1 MASSNRGVR
10 QQPRFTQRGDGAP
23 SHPPKQQGKTQQQQG
38 ARYARRHVAEAQ
50 ASGPAPDSVNRRTSS
65 THPISITEHHIAPV
79 KEGGDQGAAFA
90 STTHRRASQADSRG
104 ETPEPQWASP
114 LQPPADWVKRIDNAI
129 RELSEAENTAE
140 NPVQWCVG
148 IVEKTEALHEKEKEK
163 DFESRYHKALNRAIA
178 PIYGN
183 ALEQAI
189 AYLEQEDVEK
199 KIYQYRRE
207 LYTIITLAY
216 LHPPAHRVKPPERSS
231 FNERI
236 KERLM
241 RLMKSEIRYLT
252 HVHIKKPLPLTGCT
266 DEILEDLE
274 HFLREK
280 SPVHYFL
287 TKDEVKSYHI
297 DIDNIKYAD
306 IPETFSAGSFAEAL
320 AYREYVSAYRILTRD
335 HKVRPAKLRYFVDTL
350 TQEID
355 QLKHIITYTRD
366 FTFHVNWLNILII
379 FKKKLLGTINKDAD
393 LKPLINTLLSK
404 TVKYIIVEIVAKS
417 PSLTKT
423 QEAMSLIEDIISDP
437 ELDKDC
443 QIKWTILQRPEL
455 DAAEVSQDISG
466 FEKHTTAR
474 LQEALD
480 AINRNTR
487 AGFENAALLI
497 KPLLA
502 IQDVIKKLPAL
513 YLIYK
518 QIEEEFRKPL
528 IAYFFDPTIEEL
540 DRLRKDRTSYNNL
553 IPLMHNHKETC
564 ISNEQY
570 RFLLDLSQDDRWR
583 EALWKVWGKSVRL
596 YAQTKQRTIHAEDI
610 ADLLLFQTMAEYPK
624 CHIAKA
630 NIIKTLTQIFADS
643 IENVGTLESTLTP
656 EERTIL
662 AAWGEKLCSVVNPN
676 PRFAQKEQPDN
687 ETLLATLQQ
696 WRSLQS
702 DPTIPATS
710 ELTDQPEEN
719 IADFTTDSGQPYE
732 VFSTDNETYFADD
745 EGDAE
750 HYTVVEDDTTELVAV
765 SAQPEE
771 APLSP
776 GVAHD
781 QLADGPPL
789 FTLIPPPKE
798 PLLHSGVV
806 QFDDTVIPPPDQFAN
821 NPIVQMPL
829 WWKMDP
835 NVEAEYSFGFI
846 PTTEQTTDTL
856 QTIETPADE
865 PQTIQGVIDQP
876 EDDKGERDGSRRNR
890 DETLPLITEQKT
902 IEQQAV
908 DERPTS
914 PQPLVSDQESK
925 RVTES
930 ALASTLLRTTE
941 QTDEQQT
948 VSERRQS
955 PQSPISEPNT
965 KSPIEEVIIDSHQL
979 KPKQPAEATSVVTQ
993 EAEDTADRVSDI
1005 GSSDATALPTDTT
1018 VEEQPE
1024 PVVVKPKPRKPLTFR
1039 QKRQQKQ
1046 REKQREKQKRA
1057 TEKATTTSQQHTPKP
1072 LATAEPDATQKVEE
1086 ATANTIKDMRS
1097 NESGISLPTEQTIE
1111 QPPVVVRPK
1120 SPQHPTPEQ
1129 EEKSGTDITLTTP
1142 PPKEPKEQLIEQ
1154 PPAAVRP
1161 KTAHISES
1169 QKKEKSTTEITTI
1182 SEPQQQPVD
1191 QALKIPVE
1199 KPWFEFNDNEW
1210 KRRAEN
1216 INKLRGKLDTALEYE
1231 DYKQICKL
1239 PDPLFK
1245 AMSEYH
1251 KEIRSTI
1258 DKQKSI
1264 NHDHYLML
1272 YQLALTNHTF
1282 ELIPKTIEKYIHK
1295 LSDELANKLWMAG
1308 TSTNDIDVDFVTT
1321 LELFYENHSK
1331 CTDGWA
1337 QVILIH
1343 SLCLLL
1349 TLKRKDPSFYRI
1361 SENISHF
1368 KNKMDLL
1375 KISIPIFIEILNQS
1389 HDNGKLFEHEGMV
1402 KEESLWSSEGNFS
1415 QLAIQDLPI
1424 SPSLH
1429 DFFRIINIITFK
1441 IVFFDNK
1448 SPHDKPS
1455 LEWKIKL
1462 LKPLI
1467 DQMLDH
1473 IRASLQ
1479 TFDDT
1484 ELSNIRSMLK
1494 NIYDAYC
1501 RVMSEFCGDLD
1512 VKFKEV
1518 MRGII
1523 LRQITPITEKRAAD
1537 KPTTSKEP
1545 QPDETLESKDHSTTA
1560 TVSGVEE
1567 ETTQAKTEE
1576 DTTRSQPSHE
1586 TKDTVQDTTGHLAE
1600 PELAATQETSTQP
1613 DDTLT
1618 STFTSATDSTTGA
1631 ETSKAPLVSASS
1643 SLATSKEALITYDN
1657 FGKKRR
1663 RKAFRNLI
1671 GANFTIDRSQFDQF
1685 IEKKLVPE
1693 GVCIRLA
1700 DEGETGEFMAYYESW
1715 FSSLQQPSPAL
1726 SAPKE
1731 EEPIP
1736 SQSESIETFAYKPT
1750 TSKKPRPDETLESK
1764 DHSTTPTVSGAEEET
1779 TKTEEDTTKSQP
1791 PLETK
1796 DTVQDTTAHQAEP
1809 ELTAAQETSTQPD
1822 DTLPS
1827 TFISATDSTTGA
1839 EPSKAPLVSASS
1851 SLSTS
1856 KEALITYDN
1865 FGKKRRKKAFRNL
1878 TGANFTIDRSHFD
1891 QFIEKKLVPEDVC
1904 IRLAENGDTAEF
1916 MAYYESWRQSVQP
1929 PSPGASETK
1938 EKKPIASKSES
1949 TATVEFEDRR
1959 NLNKQLK
1966 KAGMHITLTDL
1977 SLFIDP
1983 SRVDPNDCM
1992 LASHGNKKAIHRVKS
2007 AYERWKQP
2015 GLTAAPATI
2024 AKEATVAVAE
2034 TPTSEEAL
2042 NNLLQQIKAVKPS
2055 PHSPFDQPLTTDI
2068 CKDGGERTFDK
2079 EREKLEHSIEAM
2091 SQQIATHDKKA
2102 KETLKTRQKLE
2113 TMILEYR
2120 FNRCSLDKTKK
2131 AIKQEAKGELQ
2142 EAMLEKLQTAKPFRQ
2157 THLTKEEA
2165 SEYRL
2170 YRQAREILH
2179 ENRQPSKNDAASC
2192 QGWVNSLEYGLSGHG
2207 YHQVIGTDEEIE
2219 WYTGDKSPVICWDK
2233 PEIRETHYN
2242 VFLHQAS
2249 PDAFRTAIHRSQQ
2262 WEHSE
2267 AIDSTEL
2274 LNGERYV
2281 LLRTSPSGEAGH
2293 FVNMVRS
2300 KATGRFIVIDGKKLN
2315 IFPVLHDNGEFTDE
2329 AYEELA
2335 NKNVYVMRMDLIP
2348 AETLEQEFQKCTA
2361 LLQSHR

>member
-1 MASSNRGVR
+1 MASSSRGAG
-10 QQPRFTQRGDGAP
+10 QQPRFTQRDDGALSDP
-23 SHPPKQQGKTQQQQG
+23 HKQRGKTEQQQG

-65 THPISITEHHIAPV
+65 THQISITEHHIAPV

-90 STTHRRASQADSRG
+90 STTHHRAPRVDDRREMPESQR
-104 ETPEPQWASP
+104 PSP

-148 IVEKTEALHEKEKEK
+148 IVEKTEALHEKEKE
-163 DFESRYHKALNRAIA
+163 FETRYHKALNLEIA

-189 AYLEQEDVEK
+189 AYLEQEDVGK

-216 LHPPAHRVKPPERSS
+216 LHPPAHPVKPPERSS
-231 FNERI
+231 FNDRI
-236 KERLM
+236 KKRLM

-252 HVHIKKPLPLTGCT
+252 HVHINKPLPLTGCT

-287 TKDEVKSYHI
+287 TKKEVESYHI

-306 IPETFSAGSFAEAL
+306 IPETFSAGSFEEAL
-320 AYREYVSAYRILTRD
+320 AYRKYVSAYRILTRD

-366 FTFHVNWLNILII
+366 FSLHVNWLNILII

-404 TVKYIIVEIVAKS
+404 TVKYIIVEIAAKS
-417 PSLTKT
+417 PYLTKT
-423 QEAMSLIEDIISDP
+423 QEAMPLIEDIICDP
-437 ELDKDC
+437 ELDQDC
-443 QIKWTILQRPEL
+443 QIKWAILQRPEL
-455 DAAEVSQDISG
+455 DAAEVAQDISG
-466 FEKHTTAR
+466 FEQHSTAR

-502 IQDVIKKLPAL
+502 IQDVIKTLPTL
-513 YLIYK
+513 YLMYK
-518 QIEEEFRKPL
+518 QIEEVFRKPL
-528 IAYFFDPTIEEL
+528 IVYFFVPTIKEL
-540 DRLRKDRTSYNNL
+540 DQLRNDRTSYNDL

-570 RFLLDLSQDDRWR
+570 RFLLDLSQDDRWQ

-596 YAQTKQRTIHAEDI
+596 YAQTKKRTIHAEDI
-610 ADLLLFQTMAEYPK
+610 ADLLLFQTMAENPK
-624 CHIAKA
+624 CHIAKS

-643 IENVGTLESTLTP
+643 IENVGTLESALTP
-656 EERTIL
+656 EERTTL

-676 PRFAQKEQPDN
+676 PIFAQKEQPDN
-687 ETLLATLQQ
+687 ETLLSTLQQ

-710 ELTDQPEEN
+710 ELTDQPGEN
-719 IADFTTDSGQPYE
+719 IADFATDSGQPYE

-750 HYTVVEDDTTELVAV
+750 HYTAVEEDTTELVSV
-765 SAQPEE
+765 PAQPEE

-781 QLADGPPL
+781 QLTASSPW
-789 FTLIPPPKE
+789 FTRIPPPEK
-798 PLLHSGVV
+798 PLLPSDVV

-835 NVEAEYSFGFI
+835 NVEAECSFGFF
-846 PTTEQTTDTL
+846 PTTEQTTDTN

-876 EDDKGERDGSRRNR
+876 EDDKGERDDSRRNR
-890 DETLPLITEQKT
+890 DETSPLITEQA

-914 PQPLVSDQESK
+914 RKPSVSDQEAK
-925 RVTES
+925 RVTEP
-930 ALASTLLRTTE
+930 ALASTLQRTTE
-941 QTDEQQT
+941 QTDEQHT
-948 VSERRQS
+948 VLERPKS

-965 KSPIEEVIIDSHQL
+965 ESPTEEVIIDPHQL
-979 KPKQPAEATSVVTQ
+979 KPKQPSEATSVVTQ
-993 EAEDTADRVSDI
+993 ETEDTADRVSDI
-1005 GSSDATALPTDTT
+1005 GSSDATALPTDKT

-1024 PVVVKPKPRKPLTFR
+1024 PVVVKPKPRKPLTSR

-1046 REKQREKQKRA
+1046 RQKQKRA
-1057 TEKATTTSQQHTPKP
+1057 TEKATTTSQQHSPKQ
-1072 LATAEPDATQKVEE
+1072 LATAEPDVTQKVEE
-1086 ATANTIKDMRS
+1086 ATANTTIKDIRS

-1120 SPQHPTPEQ
+1120 SPEQ
-1129 EEKSGTDITLTTP
+1129 KEKSITETTITTP
-1142 PPKEPKEQLIEQ
+1142 PQVPKEQLIEKT
-1154 PPAAVRP
+1154 PATVRP
-1161 KTAHISES
+1161 KQPQTPASE
-1169 QKKEKSTTEITTI
+1169 KKGKSAIA
-1182 SEPQQQPVD
+1182 EPQQRPASQTHKSVPEQPWYEFKDAVRNRSVRD
-1191 QALKIPVE
+1191 AHATIKKLK
-1199 KPWFEFNDNEW
+1199 KLLTNKKFNQ
-1210 KRRAEN
+1210 
-1216 INKLRGKLDTALEYE
+1216 LPQTLE
-1231 DYKQICKL
+1231 
-1239 PDPLFK
+1239 PLISSFTQHITDITSLARK
-1245 AMSEYH
+1245 H
-1251 KEIRSTI
+1251 KTI
-1258 DKQKSI
+1258 A
-1264 NHDHYLML
+1264 HDHYLML
-1272 YQLALTNHTF
+1272 YQLALINCEF
-1282 ELIPKTIEKYIHK
+1282 DSIAMIMAKNKEKLTPISKHK
-1295 LSDELANKLWMAG
+1295 LHLIAESLTDARNELQNGLILFCQYYSK
-1308 TSTNDIDVDFVTT
+1308 ST
-1321 LELFYENHSK
+1321 EEWSH
-1331 CTDGWA
+1331 
-1337 QVILIH
+1337 VILIH
-1343 SLCLLL
+1343 TLCLSFNVNHEDTPFYFLTDTRQSSSPDTEMKRL
-1349 TLKRKDPSFYRI
+1349 SKTVIPTLK
-1361 SENISHF
+1361 
-1368 KNKMDLL
+1368 
-1375 KISIPIFIEILNQS
+1375 KIIVQS
-1389 HDNGKLFEHEGMV
+1389 HSQGKLFDRERMI
-1402 KEESLWSSEGNFS
+1402 KDKPLWNSDERFS
-1415 QLAIQDLPI
+1415 HLSIKDLAHF
-1424 SPSLH
+1424 PSLQ
-1429 DFFRIINIITFK
+1429 DFLKFINVITCRI
-1441 IVFFDNK
+1441 VLDGDG
-1448 SPHDKPS
+1448 SPHDKNS
-1455 LEWKIKL
+1455 QTWKVGLLQPLLNELFDKIQSSMNTFNNDETLSIQGILKDIRKVYHLVLREVSNDLNTKL
-1462 LKPLI
+1462 NAVI
-1467 DQMLDH
+1467 E
-1473 IRASLQ
+1473 
-1479 TFDDT
+1479 
-1484 ELSNIRSMLK
+1484 ELSL
-1494 NIYDAYC
+1494 
-1501 RVMSEFCGDLD
+1501 
-1512 VKFKEV
+1512 FKAGKPVIANEND
-1518 MRGII
+1518 
-1523 LRQITPITEKRAAD
+1523 TPTA
-1537 KPTTSKEP
+1537 SKEP
-1545 QPDETLESKDHSTTA
+1545 QSCETLESKDHSTTP
-1560 TVSGVEE
+1560 TLSGVDE
-1567 ETTQAKTEE
+1567 ETTKAKADE
-1576 DTTRSQPSHE
+1576 DTTRSQSPHE

-1613 DDTLT
+1613 EDTLT

-1631 ETSKAPLVSASS
+1631 DETSKAPLGSASS

-1671 GANFTIDRSQFDQF
+1671 EANFTIDRSQFDQF
-1685 IEKKLVPE
+1685 IENQLVPE
-1693 GVCIRLA
+1693 DVCIRLA

-1715 FSSLQQPSPAL
+1715 YNSLQQPSPAL

-1731 EEPIP
+1731 EKPIP
-1736 SQSESIETFAYKPT
+1736 SQSESIETFAYKAT

-1779 TKTEEDTTKSQP
+1779 TKAKTEEDTTENQP
-1791 PLETK
+1791 PQEA
-1796 DTVQDTTAHQAEP
+1796 QDT
-1809 ELTAAQETSTQPD
+1809 AQGITDHDQPTEQPLSETHDVLTQPK

-1827 TFISATDSTTGA
+1827 TLISATDSVSGA
-1839 EPSKAPLVSASS
+1839 QASQAPLVSAPSS
-1851 SLSTS
+1851 DIAAPVESTIS
-1856 KEALITYDN
+1856 YES
-1865 FGKKRRKKAFRNL
+1865 FGKGRRTKAIHHLKAAGLEINRPLLN
-1878 TGANFTIDRSHFD
+1878 
-1891 QFIEKKLVPEDVC
+1891 QFLEQKLVTEDEC
-1904 IRLAENGDTAEF
+1904 IRLADKGEKDDF
-1916 MAYYESWRQSVQP
+1916 MAAFKPWYNSVTQ
-1929 PSPGASETK
+1929 PSPETSETK

-1949 TATVEFEDRR
+1949 TATVEFEDHR

-1983 SRVDPNDCM
+1983 SRVDLNDCM
-1992 LASHGNKKAIHRVKS
+1992 LASHGNKEAIHRVKS

-2015 GLTAAPATI
+2015 SLTAAPATI

-2034 TPTSEEAL
+2034 TLTSEEAL

-2068 CKDGGERTFDK
+2068 CTDGGERTFDK
-2079 EREKLEHSIEAM
+2079 EREKLEYSIEAM
-2091 SQQIATHDKKA
+2091 RQQVATHDKKA
-2102 KETLKTRQKLE
+2102 KGTLKTRQKLE

-2120 FNRCSLDKTKK
+2120 FNRRSLDETKQ
-2131 AIKQEAKGELQ
+2131 AIEQEAKGELQ

-2157 THLTKEEA
+2157 THLTTEET
-2165 SEYRL
+2165 SELQL
-2170 YRQAREILH
+2170 YRQGIEILH
-2179 ENRQPSKNDAASC
+2179 ENRQPSKDYAASC

-2219 WYTGDKSPVICWDK
+2219 WYTGDKSPVLCWDK
-2233 PEIRETHYN
+2233 PEIRDTHYN

-2249 PDAFRTAIHRSQQ
+2249 PDAFRAAIHRSQQ
-2262 WEHSE
+2262 WEHSG
-2267 AIDSTEL
+2267 AIDSTEQ

-2315 IFPVLHDNGEFTDE
+2315 VFPVIHENGEFTDE
-2329 AYEELA
+2329 AYEELG
-2335 NKNVYVMRMDLIP
+2335 NRNVHVMRMDLIP
-2348 AETLEQEFQKCTA
+2348 DDTLEQEFKKCTE
-2361 LLQSHR
+2361 LLENYR